1 MGTDNLMGRR
11 SLFLALMLVAVVG
24 LPISRS
30 DPELKP
36 VMAKLF
42 FGALTVSGAGQSLL
56 FGKRG
61 TARII
66 EVCAAALILSI
77 G

>member
-1 MGTDNLMGRR
+1 MDRR
-11 SLFLALMLVAVVG
+11 SLFLVLMLALPIVVGVIG
-24 LPISRS
+24 LPISLS
-30 DPELKP
+30 NPELKS

-42 FGALTVSGAGQSLL
+42 FAALTISGAGQSLF

-61 TARII
+61 TALII
-66 EVCAAALILSI
+66 AIGGIVLILSI